1 MADNYRPISLT
12 SICCKLLE
20 KFVRKHLM
28 DLFNEKG
35 LITNAHYGFQSG
47 CSLNLQLLKVIDDF
61 TRAMDKHENVDV
73 IYLDFKKAFDS
84 VPHKRLIGVLRQYGV
99 TRRTLSWITDFLS
112 GRQQRVVVNDSRSSW
127 QAVRSG
133 IPQGSV
139 LFLIYINTMPDK
151 IESKIYLFVDDA
163 KLYRQIE
170 DKSYVT
176 RIHEDLQSLETW
188 SGQNLLSFN
197 IDKSVHMTTGT
208 MKLDM
213 ERNYKI
219 NDETLMK
226 CISKTLFN
234 K

>member
-1 MADNYRPISLT
+1 
-12 SICCKLLE
+12 
-20 KFVRKHLM
+20 
-28 DLFNEKG
+28 
-35 LITNAHYGFQSG
+35 
-47 CSLNLQLLKVIDDF
+47 
-61 TRAMDKHENVDV
+61 
-73 IYLDFKKAFDS
+73 
-84 VPHKRLIGVLRQYGV
+84 
-99 TRRTLSWITDFLS
+99 
-112 GRQQRVVVNDSRSSW
+112 
-127 QAVRSG
+127 
-133 IPQGSV
+133 
-139 LFLIYINTMPDK
+139 MPDK

-170 DKSYVT
+170 DKLYVT

-226 CISKTLFN
+226 CNSEKTWVSGLTTN
-234 K
+234 